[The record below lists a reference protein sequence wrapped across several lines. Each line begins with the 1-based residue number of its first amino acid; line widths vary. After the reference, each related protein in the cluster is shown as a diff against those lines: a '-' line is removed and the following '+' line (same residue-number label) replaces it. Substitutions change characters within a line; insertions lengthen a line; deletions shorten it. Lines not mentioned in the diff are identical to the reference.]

1 MRRARWVNKWAKAG
15 GKPVFYHVISRVVER
30 RFAFGRVEKE
40 KFRTLMRMYEKFTGC
55 RVASYCLMCNHFHL
69 LLEVPPIA
77 EGGLSDA
84 ELLQRLSSIYGE
96 AFVAEVAKELT
107 IARKAVYTSEGGLE
121 LAVAAIHG
129 RFTYRMHDLGEF
141 MKGLL
146 QRFTQ
151 WFNRT
156 QSRTGRLWEDR
167 FKSVIVEDGVAAK
180 TIAAYIDLNPVRA
193 GMVEDP
199 ADYRWSSYGEAI
211 GGGPRGNGKTARA
224 GLVRAL
230 RAHQGVGADA
240 ELWAGEVA
248 REYRKLLMAGAVG
261 KSSEAVGKDGK
272 VVMKTL
278 RKGISKEDAEKERA
292 NDGEIPF
299 GKMLRCQI
307 RYFTDGAVI
316 GSRDFVNEA
325 FLQSRTRFGPQRK
338 DGARKMRGEAAA
350 AGGALWSM
358 RDLRKGVS

>member
-1 MRRARWVNKWAKAG
+1 
-15 GKPVFYHVISRVVER
+15 
-30 RFAFGRVEKE
+30 
-40 KFRTLMRMYEKFTGC
+40 
-55 RVASYCLMCNHFHL
+55 
-69 LLEVPPIA
+69 
-77 EGGLSDA
+77 
-84 ELLQRLSSIYGE
+84 
-96 AFVAEVAKELT
+96 
-107 IARKAVYTSEGGLE
+107 
-121 LAVAAIHG
+121 
-129 RFTYRMHDLGEF
+129 
-141 MKGLL
+141 
-146 QRFTQ
+146 
-151 WFNRT
+151 
-156 QSRTGRLWEDR
+156 
-167 FKSVIVEDGVAAK
+167 
-180 TIAAYIDLNPVRA
+180 
-193 GMVEDP
+193 
-199 ADYRWSSYGEAI
+199 
-211 GGGPRGNGKTARA
+211 
-224 GLVRAL
+224 L

-240 ELWAGEVA
+240 ELWAGDVA